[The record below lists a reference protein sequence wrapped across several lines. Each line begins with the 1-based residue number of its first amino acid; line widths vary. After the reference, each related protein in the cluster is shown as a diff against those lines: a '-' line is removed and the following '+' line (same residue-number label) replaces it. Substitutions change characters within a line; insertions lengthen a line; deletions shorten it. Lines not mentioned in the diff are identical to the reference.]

1 MARDRNVS
9 VWQAYVTVMS
19 IVSLACLGAMAFVIF
34 QSGTNS
40 KTVEAANEKE
50 QAAQDALRVE
60 NNRRQLLESML
71 GVGKPISEAEFNQ
84 LVSSV
89 TADEQLNAAIKTYT
103 NNMALFG
110 PGATDRN
117 YTKLVTTLMQELRDR
132 NRQVDSLGKTQI
144 ALKDEFDSKLSQ
156 ETKAREAEKQNA
168 QDLSNLRDK
177 ELVKYTE
184 DIKAQQEM
192 ISKIEADKNTL
203 LKSLE
208 KKHREVTAKFDK
220 SQVSIG
226 ELEKRLDSLVHKLD
240 EIQGE
245 DFQYVQGKITEVAN
259 GGETVYINLGRADGL
274 RPGVSFGVVNSDVS
288 RVADAKPKAKIEVVE
303 VISGSE
309 HLSRCKVLSD
319 RAPTTILRGDSI
331 YSPAWQPGR
340 KVEFALV
347 GKMDIDGDGKDDRET
362 VKALIEQNGGRVTVD
377 LAPAGKVVG
386 QLSVDTRWMVMGE
399 DFKVRGLEL
408 DSTETAAAKERGI
421 LESQAK
427 SMGISRINLDK
438 LMGWLRGS
446 GANEVSPLG
455 NSMKSGVLD
464 FRTGPRV
471 NDNPGRVSP
480 IFQNRDGTGNKN
492 SLQPINK

>member
-1 MARDRNVS
+1 MARDRNVY

-19 IVSLACLGAMAFVIF
+19 IVSLACLGAMVFVIF

-50 QAAQDALRVE
+50 KAAQDALRVE
-60 NNRRQLLESML
+60 NSRRQLLESML
-71 GVGKPISEAEFNQ
+71 GVGKPITEAGFNQ

-89 TADEQLNAAIKTYT
+89 TADEEIKAAIKTYT
-103 NNMALFG
+103 NHMSLFG
-110 PGATDRN
+110 QDATDKN
-117 YTKLVTTLMQELRDR
+117 YTKLVDRLMQELRDR

-144 ALKDEFDSKLSQ
+144 AQKDEFDSKLSQ
-156 ETKAREAEKQNA
+156 ETKAREAERQNA
-168 QDLSNLRDK
+168 QNLSNKLDK
-177 ELVKYTE
+177 ELVKYAE

-192 ISKIEADKNTL
+192 ISKIETDKNTL
-203 LKSLE
+203 VKSLE
-208 KKHREVTAKFDK
+208 KKNREVTAKFDK

-226 ELEKRLDSLVHKLD
+226 ELEKRLDSIVRKLD

-245 DFQYVQGKITEVAN
+245 DFQYVQGKIVEVTN
-259 GGETVYINLGRADGL
+259 GGDTVWINLGRADGL

-303 VISGSE
+303 VVSGSE

-377 LAPAGKVVG
+377 LAPAGKVSG

-399 DFKVRGLEL
+399 EFKVRGVEL
-408 DSTETAAAKERGI
+408 DSVETAAAKERGI
-421 LESQAK
+421 LEAQAK

-455 NSMKSGVLD
+455 NSMKPGILD
-464 FRTGPRV
+464 FRAGPRL

-492 SLQPINK
+492 SLQPNNK

>member
-1 MARDRNVS
+1 MARDRNVY

-19 IVSLACLGAMAFVIF
+19 IVSLACLGALAFVIF
-34 QSGTNS
+34 QSGTNT
-40 KTVEAANEKE
+40 KTVEAATAKE
-50 QAAQDALRVE
+50 LASQDALRVE
-60 NNRRQLLESML
+60 INKRQLLEAML
-71 GVGKPISEAEFNQ
+71 GVGKAVSDTEFQ
-84 LVSSV
+84 QMKTSV
-89 TADEQLNAAIKTYT
+89 TADEPLNAVVKTYM
-103 NNMALFG
+103 NDMALISG
-110 PGATDRN
+110 EKDKN
-117 YTKLVTTLMQELRDR
+117 YTKLVSTLMKELRDR
-132 NRQVDSLGKTQI
+132 NRAMESLSKRELT
-144 ALKDEFDSKLSQ
+144 LTDEFKNKLEQ
-156 ETKAREAEKQNA
+156 ETKAREAEKKNA
-168 QDLSNLRDK
+168 DDRENKLNQAM
-177 ELVKYTE
+177 VKYTE
-184 DIKAQQEM
+184 DLRVQQEM
-192 ISKIEADKNTL
+192 ISKIETDKNTL
-203 LKSLE
+203 VKSLE
-208 KKHREVTAKFDK
+208 KKNRDVTAKFDK

-226 ELEKRLDSLVHKLD
+226 ELEKRLDTIVRKLD

-245 DFQYVQGKITEVAN
+245 DFQYVQGKIVEVTN
-259 GGETVYINLGRADGL
+259 GGDTVWINLGRADGL

-303 VISGSE
+303 VVSGSE

-362 VKALIEQNGGRVTVD
+362 VKALIEQNGGKVTVD
-377 LAPAGKVVG
+377 LAPAGKVSG

-399 DFKVRGLEL
+399 EFKARGLEL
-408 DSTETAAAKERGI
+408 DSVETAAAKERGI
-421 LESQAK
+421 LEAQAK

-455 NSMKSGVLD
+455 NSMKPGVLD
-464 FRTGPRV
+464 YRATPRI
-471 NDNPGRVSP
+471 NDNAGRVSN

-492 SLQPINK
+492 ASQPNNK

>member
-1 MARDRNVS
+1 MARDRNVN

-50 QAAQDALRVE
+50 QAAQDALRAE
-60 NNRRQLLESML
+60 ITRRQLLESML
-71 GVGKPISEAEFNQ
+71 GVGKPISEAEFSQ

-89 TADEQLNAAIKTYT
+89 TADEQLNAAVKTYT

-132 NRQVDSLGKTQI
+132 NREVVSSRTTEKAQ
-144 ALKDEFDSKLSQ
+144 KDEFDSKLSQ
-156 ETKAREAEKQNA
+156 ETKAREAEKKNA
-168 QDLSNLRDK
+168 DDLSNQLNQA
-177 ELVKYTE
+177 LVKYAENTR
-184 DIKAQQEM
+184 AQQEL
-192 ISKIEADKNTL
+192 ISKIETDKTTL
-203 LKSLE
+203 VKSLE
-208 KKHREVTAKFDK
+208 KKNRDVTAKFDK

-226 ELEKRLDSLVHKLD
+226 ELEKRLDSVVRKLD

-245 DFQYVQGKITEVAN
+245 DFQYVQGKIVEVAN
-259 GGETVYINLGRADGL
+259 GGDTVWINLGRADGL

-303 VISGSE
+303 VVSGSE

-340 KVEFALV
+340 KVEFAMV

-377 LAPAGKVVG
+377 LAPAGKVSG

-399 DFKVRGLEL
+399 EFKVRGGGL
-408 DSTETAAAKERGI
+408 DSVETAAAKERGI
-421 LESQAK
+421 LEAQAK

-455 NSMKSGVLD
+455 NSMRSGVLD
-464 FRTGPRV
+464 FRTGPRI
-471 NDNPGRVSP
+471 NDNAGRVSP

-492 SLQPINK
+492 SAQPNSK

>member
-1 MARDRNVS
+1 MARDRNVY

-19 IVSLACLGAMAFVIF
+19 IVSLACLGALAFVIF
-34 QSGTNS
+34 QSGTNT
-40 KTVEAANEKE
+40 KTVEAATAKE
-50 QAAQDALRVE
+50 LASQDALRAE
-60 NNRRQLLESML
+60 INKRQLLEAML
-71 GVGKPISEAEFNQ
+71 GVGKAVSDTEFQ
-84 LVSSV
+84 QMKTSV
-89 TADEQLNAAIKTYT
+89 TADEPLNAVVKTYM
-103 NNMALFG
+103 NDMALISG
-110 PGATDRN
+110 EKDKN
-117 YTKLVTTLMQELRDR
+117 YTKLVSTLMKELRDR
-132 NRQVDSLGKTQI
+132 NRAMESLSKRELT
-144 ALKDEFDSKLSQ
+144 LTDEFKNKLEQ
-156 ETKAREAEKQNA
+156 ETKAREAEKKNA
-168 QDLSNLRDK
+168 DDRENKLNQAM
-177 ELVKYTE
+177 VKYTE
-184 DIKAQQEM
+184 DLRVQQEM
-192 ISKIEADKNTL
+192 ISKIETDKNTL
-203 LKSLE
+203 VKSLE
-208 KKHREVTAKFDK
+208 KKNRDVTAKFDK

-226 ELEKRLDSLVHKLD
+226 ELEKRLDTLVRKLD

-245 DFQYVQGKITEVAN
+245 DFQYVQGKIVEVTN
-259 GGETVYINLGRADGL
+259 GGDTVWINLGRADGL

-303 VISGSE
+303 VVSGSE

-399 DFKVRGLEL
+399 EFKVRGLEL
-408 DSTETAAAKERGI
+408 DSVETASAKERGI
-421 LESQAK
+421 LEAQAK

-455 NSMKSGVLD
+455 NSMKPGVLD
-464 FRTGPRV
+464 YRATPRV
-471 NDNPGRVSP
+471 NDNAGRVSN
-480 IFQNRDGTGNKN
+480 IFQNRDGTANKN
-492 SLQPINK
+492 SGQPNNK